1 MARTNDG
8 VYPKAG
14 EPGYLDGLMKESAAK
29 SRAKKAAALAER
41 MAEVEADL
49 KADQDEEPTR
59 GRKPG
64 AAGELVEDAPI
75 DGETII
81 ARQNQVALLS
91 EEQETRVRAVAT
103 QMGYQLPADCTDPN
117 LIQRDIVA
125 NMRRSVEACLE
136 VGRGLQVLKVAC
148 GPGNF
153 IARLDVMG
161 IEPRVAQKF
170 MASASRFASLGSNAA
185 LTKALGN
192 QSKLFEMLVLDDEQL
207 EELELTGQTGELT
220 LDDVATMSVKELRK
234 ALREARETVSAKERV
249 MADKDAKINQ
259 LATELARKPL
269 VETKPLDEQL
279 QELRLE
285 ATAKAGAAEAAIAGA
300 LHPAIHLLMEHG
312 ADAAQRTFAA
322 GLLAQVEQAIV
333 EIRAEYGIDAAPV
346 ASAVPAWMR
355 DGADDEVAAAL
366 ASQQQGA

>member
-81 ARQNQVALLS
+81 AQQNQVALLN
-91 EEQETRVRAVAT
+91 EEQETRVRAIAE
-103 QMGYQLPADCTDPN
+103 QLGYQLPADCTSPD
-117 LIQRDIVA
+117 LIQRDIA
-125 NMRRSVEACLE
+125 SNMRRSVEACLE
-136 VGRGLQVLKVAC
+136 IGRALQVLKAAC
-148 GPGNF
+148 GHGNF
-153 IARLDVMG
+153 LER
-161 IEPRVAQKF
+161 IEVLGLERTVAFRFMTAATKF
-170 MASASRFASLGSNAA
+170 SSLGTNAA
-185 LTKALGN
+185 VTKVIGN
-192 QSKLFEMLVLDDEQL
+192 QTKLFEMLVLDDEQI

-259 LATELARKPL
+259 LATELAKKPKVIVVQPVEEAKQLRQEVVATAYEVEGTLQGTLRKAFADL
-269 VETKPLDEQL
+269 EQL
-279 QELRLE
+279 AQQTGEDHRSFTAALVRNLE
-285 ATAKAGAAEAAIAGA
+285 VTLMAIRSEFHLPE
-300 LHPAIHLLMEHG
+300 LHPDQLPGWQTLL
-312 ADAAQRTFAA
+312 
-322 GLLAQVEQAIV
+322 GLDDLAE
-333 EIRAEYGIDAAPV
+333 G
-346 ASAVPAWMR
+346 
-355 DGADDEVAAAL
+355 
-366 ASQQQGA
+366 